1 MYLTTST
8 STAAVA
14 TSITTS
20 ITAAVAT
27 AIAAAVATAVTAAV
41 VATVAHVPASD
52 TSTAEISA
60 SWRFTRPAH
69 ASVVS
74 RVAQSWAGCVWSR
87 SSRSV

>member
-14 TSITTS
+14 TSITAAVATS
-20 ITAAVAT
+20 ITA
-27 AIAAAVATAVTAAV
+27 AVTAAV
-41 VATVAHVPASD
+41 VATVAHVTASD

>member
-27 AIAAAVATAVTAAV
+27 AIAAAVTAAV
-41 VATVAHVPASD
+41 VDTVAHVPASD

-74 RVAQSWAGCVWSR
+74 RVAQSWVGCVWSR